1 LPHHQAVRIL
11 RDEISEENLAIVQRF
26 ADTVNQQ
33 DLAGFLALVD
43 PEVEF
48 HTFRGVEPGLDVA
61 RCFAEGG
68 APQEH
73 YLTQV
78 VREQAF
84 DAGDRVLVFANIQ
97 RRWRK
102 TGELGT
108 RRGWACSSPSDRA
121 RSCASKSSV
130 TASKRSKLP
139 SSASE
144 DKHPLCG
151 RVRAD
156 QGDGR
161 AWSSCPG
168 SGSSCWRSVP

>member
-1 LPHHQAVRIL
+1 MPHHQAVRIL

-78 VREQAF
+78 VHEQAF

-102 TGELGT
+102 TGELGDET
-108 RRGWACSSPSDRA
+108 RVGVLFTLRQGKVLRFQVFRDRQQA
-121 RSCASKSSV
+121 LEAAELS
-130 TASKRSKLP
+130 
-139 SSASE
+139 
-144 DKHPLCG
+144 
-151 RVRAD
+151 
-156 QGDGR
+156 Q
-161 AWSSCPG
+161 
-168 SGSSCWRSVP
+168 